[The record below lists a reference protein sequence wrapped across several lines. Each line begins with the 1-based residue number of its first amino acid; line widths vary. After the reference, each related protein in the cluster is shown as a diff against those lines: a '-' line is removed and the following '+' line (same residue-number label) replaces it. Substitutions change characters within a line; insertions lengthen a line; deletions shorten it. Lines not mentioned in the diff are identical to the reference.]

1 MTMKTSDGSFAFTD
15 GGLNISSPI
24 TDKFRVGAQMYIR
37 NVGHLGNWE
46 PELDWAVGDCKFKDW
61 FGIRGGKVKTTFG
74 LHNDTQDMDFLHT
87 FALLPQSIYPVDL
100 RDSTIAHI
108 GADVYGEINL
118 KRLGSLSYTVFGGK
132 RQDSMQGGYAYF
144 FLSIAR
150 PLGSYGG
157 PQIGEDLRWNTP
169 VKGLL
174 VGASHMDE
182 DITGVLKTG
191 VVNETCRKNQT
202 SQFYAQYTRG
212 NFRLEGEYRRY
223 WRDQWII
230 RTQADKISDGRS
242 FYVAASYRVA
252 KHLELGTYH
261 SRYMLVDT
269 ARGDLSLPQN
279 HVYDTVA
286 TARID
291 LTSHWNLKVEGHFID
306 GYGANDSVRG
316 FYTTDTPSGLKPRT
330 NLLIV
335 RTGWNF

>member
-1 MTMKTSDGSFAFTD
+1 M
-15 GGLNISSPI
+15 
-24 TDKFRVGAQMYIR
+24 
-37 NVGHLGNWE
+37 
-46 PELDWAVGDCKFKDW
+46 
-61 FGIRGGKVKTTFG
+61 
-74 LHNDTQDMDFLHT
+74 
-87 FALLPQSIYPVDL
+87 DL

-144 FLSIAR
+144 FPSIAR

-242 FYVAASYRVA
+242 FYVAAAYRVA
-252 KHLELGTYH
+252 KHLALTIPA
-261 SRYMLVDT
+261 T
-269 ARGDLSLPQN
+269 CWWTQRG
-279 HVYDTVA
+279 A
-286 TARID
+286 I
-291 LTSHWNLKVEGHFID
+291 
-306 GYGANDSVRG
+306 
-316 FYTTDTPSGLKPRT
+316 
-330 NLLIV
+330 
-335 RTGWNF
+335 